1 MARQLKYASSSVES
15 VSSAVTVY
23 GTADAVGENTL
34 ATADISLKV
43 SEKNQGTKI
52 KGEVTTTAVATS
64 SDGDGVYASA
74 QTGVEFSGVDKS
86 SALTRTKR
94 SSGEED
100 GVSWSA
106 ETTTTKFRAVDA
118 SGRQSDDQSVTVEST
133 KIHVSNDPPA
143 DVEGNVAAA
152 NVESV
157 VEAGNSLNEA
167 SIDVLV
173 ITDQYSS
180 VSLSVTATVA
190 DVSLEVGA
198 SSGYGD
204 ASL

>member
-167 SIDVLV
+167 LIDVLV

-190 DVSLEVGA
+190 DVSLEVAA

-204 ASL
+204 AFL

>member
-52 KGEVTTTAVATS
+52 KGEVTTTAAATS

-74 QTGVEFSGVDKS
+74 QTDVEFSGVDKS

-94 SSGEED
+94 SSGEEN
-100 GVSWSA
+100 GVSWSV
-106 ETTTTKFRAVDA
+106 ETTTTKFRAIDA
-118 SGRQSDDQSVTVEST
+118 SGRQSDDQSLTVEST
-133 KIHVSNDPPA
+133 KVRVSNDPPA
-143 DVEGNVAAA
+143 ALEGNVAAA
-152 NVESV
+152 EI
-157 VEAGNSLNEA
+157 EAVIEADNSLNEA

-180 VSLSVTATVA
+180 VSLSATATVA
-190 DVSLEVGA
+190 DVSLEMNA
-198 SSGYGD
+198 STGYGD
-204 ASL
+204 VLL

>member
-1 MARQLKYASSSVES
+1 M
-15 VSSAVTVY
+15 
-23 GTADAVGENTL
+23 
-34 ATADISLKV
+34 
-43 SEKNQGTKI
+43 
-52 KGEVTTTAVATS
+52 
-64 SDGDGVYASA
+64 
-74 QTGVEFSGVDKS
+74 
-86 SALTRTKR
+86 
-94 SSGEED
+94 
-100 GVSWSA
+100 
-106 ETTTTKFRAVDA
+106 
-118 SGRQSDDQSVTVEST
+118 TVEST

-204 ASL
+204 AFL

>member
-1 MARQLKYASSSVES
+1 MSKRTKYESSSVNS
-15 VSSAVTVY
+15 VSSTVTVY

-52 KGEVTTTAVATS
+52 KGEVTTSATATS
-64 SDGDGVYASA
+64 SDGDSVYASA
-74 QTGVEFSGVDKS
+74 QNGVEFSGVDKS
-86 SALTRTKR
+86 SALTRTER

-100 GVSWSA
+100 GVSWSV
-106 ETTTTKFRAVDA
+106 ETTTTKFRAIDA

-133 KIHVSNDPPA
+133 KVHVSNDPPPH
-143 DVEGNVAAA
+143 VEGNVATAEI
-152 NVESV
+152 ESV
-157 VEAGNSLNEA
+157 IEADNSLNEA

-180 VSLSVTATVA
+180 VSLSATATVA
-190 DVSLEVGA
+190 DANLEMSA

-204 ASL
+204 ALL

>member
-100 GVSWSA
+100 SVSWSA

-204 ASL
+204 AFL

>member
-86 SALTRTKR
+86 SALTGRSAAAAKRTASHGRPRPRRR
-94 SSGEED
+94 SSGR
-100 GVSWSA
+100 SM
-106 ETTTTKFRAVDA
+106 R
-118 SGRQSDDQSVTVEST
+118 
-133 KIHVSNDPPA
+133 P
-143 DVEGNVAAA
+143 
-152 NVESV
+152 
-157 VEAGNSLNEA
+157 
-167 SIDVLV
+167 
-173 ITDQYSS
+173 
-180 VSLSVTATVA
+180 
-190 DVSLEVGA
+190 VG
-198 SSGYGD
+198 SPMINP
-204 ASL
+204 

>member
-190 DVSLEVGA
+190 DVSLEVAA

-204 ASL
+204 AFL